1 MLDLKAQSLVSTIMV
16 RTTGS
21 ICPPF
26 LPNPW
31 KIQAEVTEE
40 ICTKQKK
47 KVDCLPLSYMVMSVD
62 LQMIL
67 GSTLNSVGND
77 PFHITCSV
85 LKLYTIH
92 STMQSFFLFLK
103 KKNKK

>member
-1 MLDLKAQSLVSTIMV
+1 MLDLKAQSWVSTIVV

-31 KIQAEVTEE
+31 KIQAEATEE
-40 ICTKQKK
+40 ICTKQQKK
-47 KVDCLPLSYMVMSVD
+47 NDCLPLSYMVMSVD

-67 GSTLNSVGND
+67 GSTFNSVGND

-85 LKLYTIH
+85 WKLSTIH
-92 STMQSFFLFLK
+92 STMQSFFPFSK